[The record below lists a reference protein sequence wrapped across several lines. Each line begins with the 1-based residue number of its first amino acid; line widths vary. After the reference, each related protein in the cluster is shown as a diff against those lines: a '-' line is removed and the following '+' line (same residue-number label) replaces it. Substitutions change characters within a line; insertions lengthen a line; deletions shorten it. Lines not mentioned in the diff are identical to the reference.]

1 MLRSSFRLL
10 RGALAL
16 AAALTLAQA
25 AAAQVAAPAKGAPAA
40 ASASTFRKEFGTM
53 WTFDAPP
60 LDYWKRTYDFAPS
73 QEWLDHVR
81 LSSVRIPGCSA
92 SFVSSRGLVMTNHHC
107 ARSCISAASPKD
119 TNYQRTGFVSTALT
133 DERKCEG
140 MYADQLQSM
149 EDVTGRVR
157 AKVTARTAAEQV
169 EQRDAAIAEI
179 QNECQSQT
187 GLVCQVVTFYQG
199 GMYSLYRYKRFGD
212 LRLVLAPEEE
222 ISFFGGDPDNF
233 TYPRYDVDMTFFRV
247 YEGDKPL
254 ETQHYFKWSAAGA
267 KEGELVFVTGNP
279 GSTGRL
285 LTMAQM
291 EYLRDVTYPAQL
303 ATITRNIALL
313 KELSAKSDAAQRQ
326 YENQIFSLENAQKAI
341 TGYRSGL
348 LDSAIMASKR
358 AFERDFRGR
367 IAADPKLRARFGGAW
382 DAIAAALR
390 EQRSFATQY
399 RYYGFAGSS
408 LLSLA
413 GGIVRL
419 PQQAALADSL
429 RLPQYRGNGIEM
441 IRAQVLRDQPF
452 DKELEKTQLA
462 AQLAAAKKELPA
474 NDPFL
479 LTVLGGPSPEVAAE
493 ALIEG
498 TKLADAAVRR
508 QLVEGGAAAVS
519 ASTDPLIVVARRID
533 PIARRIQMRNAG
545 LEATVSA
552 NAEKIGQAI
561 FAAYGKSLPPDATFT
576 LRITDGVVKGYRMN
590 GTIAPYRTSFYGL
603 FGRSAEF
610 DDREP
615 FHLPQR
621 WKDRESRID
630 LSTPVD
636 FVSTNDIIGGNSG
649 SPVINR
655 DAEVVGLIFD
665 GNIES
670 LPNRFIFTDEVA
682 RSVSVHS
689 RGIIE
694 ALRKVYDAGRI
705 ADELEGKSAATSS
718 SER

>member
-1 MLRSSFRLL
+1 MLRPSLRLL
-10 RGALAL
+10 RGALGL
-16 AAALTLAQA
+16 VAALTLAGA
-25 AAAQVAAPAKGAPAA
+25 AAAQVAAPEKGAPAA
-40 ASASTFRKEFGTM
+40 ASSSTFRKEFGTM

-107 ARSCISAASPKD
+107 ARSCITAASPKD
-119 TNYQRTGFVSTALT
+119 TSYQATGFVSTSLA
-133 DERKCEG
+133 DERKCAG
-140 MYADQLQSM
+140 MYADQLQSI
-149 EDVTGRVR
+149 EDVTSRVR
-157 AKVTARTAAEQV
+157 SKVTARTAAAQV
-169 EQRDAAIAEI
+169 DERDAAVAEI
-179 QNECQSQT
+179 QNECQAQT

-199 GMYSLYRYKRFGD
+199 GKYSLYRYKRFED

-247 YEGDKPL
+247 YDGDKPL
-254 ETQHYFKWSAAGA
+254 EAKHFFKWSAAGA

-291 EYLRDVTYPAQL
+291 QYLRDVTYPAQL
-303 ATITRNIALL
+303 ALIERNIASL
-313 KELSAKSDAAQRQ
+313 KEFAAKSEEARRQ
-326 YENQIFSLENAQKAI
+326 YENQIFSLENARKAI
-341 TGYRSGL
+341 TGYRAGL
-348 LDSAIMASKR
+348 LDSTIMARKR

-367 IAADPKLRARFGGAW
+367 IAADPKLRAQYGGAW

-390 EQRSFATQY
+390 EQRSFAVQS
-399 RYYGFAGSS
+399 RYYGFGGST
-408 LLSLA
+408 LLNLA
-413 GGIVRL
+413 GAIVRL

-429 RLPQYRGNGIEM
+429 RLPQYRGKGIEM
-441 IRAQVLRDQPF
+441 IRAQVLRDQPV
-452 DKELEKTQLA
+452 DLELEKSQLA
-462 AQLAAAKKELPA
+462 AQLAAAMKELPA

-479 LTVLGGPSPEVAAE
+479 LTVLGGRSPEVAAE
-493 ALIEG
+493 ALMDG
-498 TKLADAAVRR
+498 TKLGDVAVRK

-519 ASTDPLIVVARRID
+519 ASTDPLIAVARRID
-533 PIARRIQMRNAG
+533 PIARRVAMRNAR
-545 LEATVSA
+545 LEATISS

-561 FAAYGKSLPPDATFT
+561 FAAYGTSLPPDATFT
-576 LRITDGVVKGYRMN
+576 LRISDGVVKGYPMN
-590 GTIAPYRTSFYGL
+590 GTIAPYRTSFHGL

-610 DDREP
+610 DDKEP
-615 FHLPQR
+615 FHIPQR
-621 WKDRESRID
+621 WKARQDRID
-630 LSTPVD
+630 LATPLD

-718 SER
+718 GGK